1 MADFVVLWLQTHM
14 KNSTHFKRHAPKR
27 KFFLS
32 KLITEVALLVIGLGV
47 LLAAILVVWIA
58 TIKLPDFENFENRKI
73 VNSTKIYDRTGKILL
88 YDFHDNIKRTQ
99 ISSDKISNHIKNAAI
114 AIEDSHF
121 YEHYGI
127 RPLSI
132 LRAVYVNIVTGSYS
146 QGGSTI
152 TQQVVKN
159 ALLTREKTISRKITE
174 WMMAIKLDAQ
184 VDKDAILT
192 IYLNESPY
200 GGSIYGVEE
209 ASMSYFG
216 KHAGDVSLAEAAY
229 LAAMPQSPTYF
240 SPFGNHVDALKDR
253 QRLVLRRMFDL
264 SLINDSEYQSA
275 LAEEVKFKTRD
286 DNSGKALHFVFYV
299 REYLEEKYGKDA
311 LETGGL
317 QVITTLDYSLQSKA
331 EEIIKRGAL
340 ENERKFKARNAGMIA
355 LDPKT
360 GQILAMV
367 GSRDY
372 FDKAIDGAFNI
383 TTALRQPGSTMKP
396 IVYALAFMKGLEPE
410 TVLFDLPTQFSTR
423 CDAVGNPL
431 NGGDPKQCYMPVNY
445 DGTWHGP
452 VSIRSALQLSLNIPS
467 VKLQYIV
474 GVSETISIAKKL
486 GINDLGSASQYGL
499 SLVLGGGEVTLLDLT
514 NVYATFANEG
524 VHNPTTPILSVTDV
538 DGTLLEKF
546 KLDQSEAIPKF
557 ITDKLSDVLSDNN
570 ARAPGFGF
578 NNKLYFGDR
587 PVAAK
592 TGTTNDYKDV
602 WTIGYTPSI
611 AIGMWG
617 GNNDN
622 TPIDKKVAG
631 MVISPIW
638 NEVMHAA
645 LDGTPI
651 EYFDSYTPNTEA
663 PGFISG
669 IYCDGAS
676 PAHTILYDLGRG
688 GEGQTALWQYP
699 ISKWAETNGCP
710 FGGSGSGTSTDP
722 AIDTGAPA
730 SPETVI
736 LPPSTAPY
744 TSTW

>member
-1 MADFVVLWLQTHM
+1 MVDIDHM

-32 KLITEVALLVIGLGV
+32 KLITEVALLIIGLGL
-47 LLAAILVVWIA
+47 LLAAVMVVWIA
-58 TIKLPDFENFENRKI
+58 TIKLPDFTNFENRKI
-73 VNSTKIYDRTGKILL
+73 VNSTKIYDKTGKILL
-88 YDFHDNIKRTQ
+88 YDFHDNIRRTQ
-99 ISSDKISNHIKNAAI
+99 IPSDKISPYIKNAAV

-132 LRAVYVNIVTGSYS
+132 LRAIYVNIVTGSYS

-184 VDKDAILT
+184 VDKDDILT

-209 ASMSYFG
+209 ASLSYFG
-216 KHAGDVSLAEAAY
+216 KSAKDVTLAEAAY
-229 LAAMPQSPTYF
+229 LAAMPQSPTYY
-240 SPFGNHVDALKDR
+240 SPFGNHIDALKTR
-253 QRLVLRRMFDL
+253 QQLVLRRMFDL
-264 SLINDSEYQSA
+264 NLINDGEYQSA
-275 LAEEVKFKTRD
+275 LAEDVKFKTRD

-299 REYLEEKYGKDA
+299 REYLENKYGKDA

-317 QVITTLDYSLQSKA
+317 QVITTLDYNLQKKA
-331 EEIIKRGAL
+331 EEIVKRGAL
-340 ENERKFKARNAGMIA
+340 ENERKFKAKNAGLIA
-355 LDPKT
+355 IDPKT

-372 FDKAIDGAFNI
+372 FDKEIDGAFNI

-396 IVYALAFMKGLEPE
+396 IVYALAFQSGLEPE

-431 NGGDPKQCYMPVNY
+431 NGGDSKQCYMPENF
-445 DGTWHGP
+445 DGAWHGP
-452 VSIRSALQLSLNIPS
+452 ISLRSALQLSLNIPA

-474 GVSETISIAKKL
+474 GVQSTLNLAKKL
-486 GINDLGSASQYGL
+486 GINSLGSASQYGL
-499 SLVLGGGEVTLLDLT
+499 SLVLGGGEVSLLDLT
-514 NVYATFANEG
+514 NVYATFANNG
-524 VHNPTTPILSVTDV
+524 INNPTTPILSVTDV

-546 KLDQSEAIPKF
+546 KLNQTEALPKA
-557 ITDKLSDVLSDNN
+557 ITDELTDVLTDNN
-570 ARAPGFGF
+570 ARVPEFGVY
-578 NNKLYFGDR
+578 NKLYFGER

-602 WTIGYTPSI
+602 WTVGYTPSI
-611 AIGMWG
+611 AVGMWG

-622 TPIDKKVAG
+622 TPIDKKIAG
-631 MVISPIW
+631 MVIAPVW
-638 NEVMHAA
+638 NEFMHAA

-651 EYFDSYTPNTEA
+651 EYFDPYTPNSEA
-663 PGFISG
+663 PSFIKG
-669 IYCDGAS
+669 IYCDASS
-676 PAHTILYDLGRG
+676 PAHTILYDLGKG
-688 GEGQTALWQYP
+688 TESQAALWQYP
-699 ISKWAETNGCP
+699 ISQWAATNGCP
-710 FGGSGSGTSTDP
+710 YGGAEATSTAILQPSEMTTPTQDP
-722 AIDTGAPA
+722 N
-730 SPETVI
+730 TVVLPQTI
-736 LPPSTAPY
+736 LPPAY
-744 TSTW
+744 